1 MIHSTNDESPPPNPY
16 QSPLSQRGRGAGEG
30 RWGVLRNR
38 AIEVGFAL
46 PAVVI
51 VGFAWRCLDPE
62 VSRQHPLFGQFVV
75 YFGHAGLFVLLSIV
89 ASMMFRRNGHTNR
102 VRLAALIA
110 FYVSSAV
117 LSWFFVVNGALKTM
131 Y

>member
-1 MIHSTNDESPPPNPY
+1 M
-16 QSPLSQRGRGAGEG
+16 LG
-30 RWGVLRNR
+30 
-38 AIEVGFAL
+38 
-46 PAVVI
+46 
-51 VGFAWRCLDPE
+51 PE

-75 YFGHAGLFVLLSIV
+75 YFGHAGLFVLLTIV
-89 ASMMFRRNGHTNR
+89 ASMVFRRNGRTNR
-102 VRLAALIA
+102 ARLAALIA